1 MDVVGI
7 IVSVVI
13 FIILVAVSFY
23 LFAIYCH
30 RNNSYIAAE
39 DKGIGSSLGSKI
51 LIVFC
56 QALAWGQLLLIP
68 LDVQSSLSAGSIDS
82 VMYIVYSVV
91 YIIIFAFVAWIIPF
105 TIFLYETD

>member
-13 FIILVAVSFY
+13 FIILIAVSFY
-23 LFAIYCH
+23 LFAVYCH
-30 RNNSYIAAE
+30 RNNSFTLAE

-68 LDVQSSLSAGSIDS
+68 LDVQSSLSSG
-82 VMYIVYSVV
+82 
-91 YIIIFAFVAWIIPF
+91 
-105 TIFLYETD
+105 